1 LQVALA
7 WPHQIFVMNGKSSQF
22 GVLVFVSW
30 LVLVGISAG
39 AATIRLDQLEIQNT
53 DQDWGQP
60 HANQSVNGNPLS
72 IGGKPFEHGLGTHAI
87 STLYVTLNGA
97 TRFSASVGVDS
108 EVTSREA
115 SIEFIVLGD
124 GKVLWQSGVVR
135 AAEPAKA
142 FTLDLHGAKMLALN
156 VGDADD
162 GISFDHADW
171 ADARFEYEGEPPV
184 AATAPREEPVILT
197 PPEPPQPRINGPS
210 VVGARPG
217 HPFSYH
223 VPVAGEAPVTLSA
236 ENLPQGLNL
245 DAASGQITGVA
256 AQPGEYQVTL
266 RARNS
271 RGQAGKVLKIVLGD
285 NIALTPP
292 LGWNSWNCFAGAV
305 DDAKIRAAADA
316 MVRGGLINHGWT
328 YINIDDCWEGKRD
341 DNGFIQ
347 SNEKFPDMKALADYV
362 HSKGLKIGLYSS
374 PGPKTCAGFEASWQ
388 HEEKDAQQYAAWG
401 FDYLKYDW
409 CSYTEVQDKS
419 LPERARLM
427 KPYQVMDAALRKQ
440 DRDIVFSLCQY
451 GMGNVWEW
459 GAQVGGNCWRTT
471 GDIGDSWN
479 SMSSIGFS
487 QNGHE
492 KWAGPGHWN
501 DPDMLILGKVGWG
514 HLHPTRLTP
523 NEQYTHISLWC
534 LLSAPLLIGADMS
547 QLDPFTFNLLA
558 NDEVLAVNQDAAGHQ
573 ASRKTKDG
581 QTEVWAKDLSDG
593 SKAVGL
599 FNRGEGTAE
608 VTVKWADLGLSG
620 QCQVRDLWRQ
630 KDAGKFA
637 DSFTASVPRH
647 GVCLVRIGQ

>member
-1 LQVALA
+1 
-7 WPHQIFVMNGKSSQF
+7 MNEKSSHC
-22 GVLVFVSW
+22 GIVAFVSC
-30 LVLVGISAG
+30 LVLFGCSAG
-39 AATIRLDQLEIQNT
+39 AATIRLDQLDVQNT

-60 HANQSVNGNPLS
+60 HGNQSVEGHPLS
-72 IGGKPFEHGLGTHAI
+72 IGGKRFEHGLGTHAI
-87 STLYVTLNGA
+87 STLFVTLNGA
-97 TRFSASVGVDS
+97 TQFSASVGVDN

-115 SIEFIVLGD
+115 SIEIFVVGD
-124 GKVLWQSGVVR
+124 GKVLWQSGVMR
-135 AAEPAKA
+135 AGQPAKT
-142 FTLDLHGAKMLALN
+142 FTLDLHGVKKLTLK
-156 VGDADD
+156 VGDAGD
-162 GISFDHADW
+162 GINSDHADW
-171 ADARFEYEGEPPV
+171 ADARFEYEGAPP
-184 AATAPREEPVILT
+184 AATTAPQEEAVILT

-217 HPFSYH
+217 HPFFYH
-223 VPVAGEAPVTLSA
+223 VPVTGQAPVILSA
-236 ENLPQGLNL
+236 ENLPPGLNL
-245 DAASGQITGVA
+245 DKASGAITGVV
-256 AQPGEYQVTL
+256 AQAGEYQVRL
-266 RARNS
+266 RAQNALGHAEKR
-271 RGQAGKVLKIVLGD
+271 LKIVLGD

-316 MVRGGLINHGWT
+316 MVRSGLINHGWT
-328 YINIDDCWEGKRD
+328 YINIDDCWEGQRD

-347 SNEKFPDMKALADYV
+347 SNQKFPDMKALADYV

-409 CSYTEVQDKS
+409 CSYSEVDAKS
-419 LPERARLM
+419 LPDRERLM
-427 KPYQVMDAALRKQ
+427 MPYQVMDAALRKQ

-451 GMGNVWEW
+451 GMGDVWQW

-471 GDIGDSWN
+471 GDIGDSWG
-479 SMSSIGFS
+479 SMSGIGFS

-534 LLSAPLLIGADMS
+534 LLCAPLLIGADMS

-573 ASRKTKDG
+573 ASRKARNG
-581 QTEVWAKDLSDG
+581 QTEVWAKNLSDG
-593 SKAVGL
+593 AKAVGL
-599 FNRGEGTAE
+599 FNRGEEAAE
-608 VTVKWADLGLSG
+608 VTAQWADLGLSG
-620 QCQVRDLWRQ
+620 KCLVRDLWRQ
-630 KDAGKFA
+630 KDVGAFAG
-637 DSFTASVPRH
+637 SFTANVPRH
-647 GVCLVRIGQ
+647 GVCLVRVGQ